1 MSFVIDAPETL
12 GGESA
17 YLEVGGTFHLAVTGV
32 YEGTMPPNKDG
43 LAKDLKIGGFSV
55 TLEVLDGEH
64 KNKKCNLIFNNGDL
78 SHKDQGLM
86 ARKKQ
91 AAFLIAC
98 DVIKPDDLGKKGLA
112 VEPAQAVGSQVIAKL
127 DTEGYKDNEGKDR
140 IRVQLSYD
148 SVHHVDDPRIARIP
162 KDKTSIDSIPKENR
176 HPAEYFAKLTQ
187 RHAPKAPAPVQSRVT
202 DDDLD
207 GIF

>member
-17 YLEVGGTFHLAVTGV
+17 YLKDAGTFHLAVTGV
-32 YEGTMPPNKDG
+32 FEGTMPPNKDG
-43 LAKDLKIGGFSV
+43 LASPMKSGGFS
-55 TLEVLDGEH
+55 TTFEVLEGEH
-64 KNKKCNLIFNNGDL
+64 KGKKCNLLFGNGDL
-78 SHKDQGLM
+78 SHRDKGMM

-98 DVIKPDDLGKKGLA
+98 DVIKPDDLGKQGLA
-112 VEPAQAVGSQVIAKL
+112 VELQEALGSQVVAKL
-127 DTEGYKDNEGKDR
+127 ETEAYKDNEGKDQV
-140 IRVQLSYD
+140 RVQLLYD
-148 SVHHVDDPRIARIP
+148 NVYHVDDPRIAKIP

-176 HPAEYFAKLTQ
+176 HPIEYFAKLTQ
-187 RHAPKAPAPVQSRVT
+187 RQAPKAPAPVQSRVT
-202 DDDLD
+202 DEDLD